1 MAIDPGSAIA
11 AYAKAAS
18 AKTSPAEAAE
28 SGGLEDFGQLLSEA
42 MSEAVKTAKT
52 SEAQMAA
59 GAGGKGDLID
69 VVTAVTAA
77 ETTLETVIAVRDRVI
92 AAYQEVMKMP
102 V

>member
-1 MAIDPGSAIA
+1 MAIDPTSAIA

-18 AKTSPAEAAE
+18 GKAAPGVDAAGE
-28 SGGLEDFGQLLSEA
+28 GGDFGSMLSNALGDA
-42 MSEAVKTAKT
+42 MNTAKS
-52 SEAQMAA
+52 SEMQMTASA
-59 GAGGKGDLID
+59 SGKGELID

-77 ETTLETVIAVRDRVI
+77 EVTLETVIAVRDRVI

>member
-1 MAIDPGSAIA
+1 MAIDPASAIA
-11 AYAKAAS
+11 AYAKAATT
-18 AKTSPAEAAE
+18 KTSPTGGAE
-28 SGGLEDFGQLLSEA
+28 GGLEDFGALLTEA
-42 MSEAVKTAKT
+42 MSEAVKTAKS
-52 SEAQMAA
+52 SEAQIAA
-59 GAGGKGDLID
+59 GAAGKGNLID